1 MRKAA
6 GKSGDWYG
14 HSFPLCG
21 NGYLIRSFYNQISVR
36 MGTVYF
42 SMEFVK
48 LDFFS
53 PTEYTYTNYLD
64 MHKYVKIHLRQ
75 S

>member
-6 GKSGDWYG
+6 GKSPVTGMDT
-14 HSFPLCG
+14 SFPLCG
-21 NGYLIRSFYNQISVR
+21 NGYLIRSFLNQISVR

-48 LDFFS
+48 IGFFS
-53 PTEYTYTNYLD
+53 HPQNT
-64 MHKYVKIHLRQ
+64 HRQ
-75 S
+75 